1 MAENPEDIMLEQA
14 ISNLDANN
22 PTQLILGDIL
32 MDEVYNPN
40 ISESENFN
48 NSVLGAIFKD
58 TESQP
63 LGTDTAINMPVSTN
77 MGIPVSDNKPKVVS
91 NTTGFDYS
99 DYSNENYLNNV
110 AGKTIEVANP
120 VTGQIEKRQYSDKG
134 HSYSV
139 VVDDGGLKSHR
150 VTTTHN
156 IFTNE
161 PNSNSFDSLPDFYKE
176 SRKLDQK
183 YLPYAVGA
191 VTAPISTAVLGGIDW
206 LFGGDEQE
214 E

>member
-1 MAENPEDIMLEQA
+1 MAANPEDIMLEQA

-32 MDEVYNPN
+32 MDELYNPN

-48 NSVLGAIFKD
+48 NSVLGAMFKD
-58 TESQP
+58 TEAQP
-63 LGTDTAINMPVSTN
+63 LGTDTAISMPVSE
-77 MGIPVSDNKPKVVS
+77 DKPKVVS
-91 NTTGFDYS
+91 NTTGFDYN

-120 VTGQIEKRQYSDKG
+120 VTGQMEKRQYSDKG

-156 IFTNE
+156 IFTNA
-161 PNSNSFDSLPDFYKE
+161 PNSNSFDTLPDFYKE
-176 SRKLDQK
+176 SQKLDQK